1 MKFSI
6 IAERNLAV
14 ADKPDKLVTVRLCAP
29 ELNKSGNYTCAYEII
44 GADFEISRFAEGMDA
59 FQALQGALIHIGAQL
74 TRLQNEHG
82 VTLQFAGGNPGFPGT

>member
-1 MKFSI
+1 MKFSV

-14 ADKPDKLVTVRLCAP
+14 ADKPGTWVTVRLRVP
-29 ELNKSGNYTCAYEII
+29 ELNESGNYTCAYEIT
-44 GADFEISRFAEGMDA
+44 GADFEISRFAEGIDA

-82 VTLQFAGGNPGFPGT
+82 ITLQFAGGNPGFPGT